1 LFALIKGEAVLDLV
15 HKGSCANHIRE
26 ITLLLKNH
34 LTITVT
40 NIDDLDEEVI
50 LKKLANITSTYNF
63 ENRTVHNDE
72 KFVIGTNYSKVVPTK
87 EIDSKRRDEFW
98 KKEEEIE
105 KARVA
110 TEVEA
115 KRFANMKIEE
125 ERLKREQQEHQK
137 REQLNKEVGT
147 KKTILTVKE
156 EIKAISPNKNA
167 EKVEPPAKPRAEEL
181 RMERRK
187 EAQEL
192 IGNKVNA
199 AKLMFQQ
206 QAQSAGKVTVSA
218 PQGPPAKP
226 IRKTINKIEQ
236 DQQPNVVV
244 APQKEPEVVKAPSP
258 SPPPSEQIEEQISHH
273 DDEQFST
280 IKRSPRT
287 PTSTDNQQVFII
299 SDNGN
304 EVEVSNYNAAEQ
316 ITDKI
321 QEKQKEEAKIPQ
333 AEEQTENDIVATE
346 VTHQAPDFASATAGC
361 CGDEEAD
368 QQLLKAVAL
377 YDYQAADETEISF
390 DPG

>member
-1 LFALIKGEAVLDLV
+1 LFLIKGEAVLDLV

-26 ITLLLKNH
+26 ITKLLKNH

-40 NIDDLDEEVI
+40 TIDDLDEEVI

-63 ENRTVHNDE
+63 ENRTVPNDE

-115 KRFANMKIEE
+115 KRLANMKIEE

-137 REQLNKEVGT
+137 REQRNKEVGMN
-147 KKTILTVKE
+147 KTISTVKE

-206 QAQSAGKVTVSA
+206 QAQSAAKVAVSA

-236 DQQPNVVV
+236 EQPVIVA
-244 APQKEPEVVKAPSP
+244 APQEEPEVVKAPSP
-258 SPPPSEQIEEQISHH
+258 APVVEEEQISHH
-273 DDEQFST
+273 DNEQFST

-287 PTSTDNQQVFII
+287 PTTPDNQQVFII

-304 EVEVSNYNAAEQ
+304 EVEVSNYSVVEQ
-316 ITDKI
+316 IADKI
-321 QEKQKEEAKIPQ
+321 QEKEQQQQQEAKIPQ
-333 AEEQTENDIVATE
+333 MQEQAENVVIATE
-346 VTHQAPDFASATAGC
+346 VTHQAPDFASASAGC

>member
-1 LFALIKGEAVLDLV
+1 MV

-40 NIDDLDEEVI
+40 NIEDLDEQII

-147 KKTILTVKE
+147 KKTISTVKE

-167 EKVEPPAKPRAEEL
+167 EKIEPPAKPRAEEL

-206 QAQSAGKVTVSA
+206 QAQSAAKVTVSA

-226 IRKTINKIEQ
+226 IRKTIHKIEQ
-236 DQQPNVVV
+236 EQQPA
-244 APQKEPEVVKAPSP
+244 APPQEIEPEVVKAPSLTPTP
-258 SPPPSEQIEEQISHH
+258 SPVIEEQISH
-273 DDEQFST
+273 DDQFST

-304 EVEVSNYNAAEQ
+304 EVEVSNYSAAEQ
-316 ITDKI
+316 IADKI
-321 QEKQKEEAKIPQ
+321 QEKPQQEEEIKIPQ
-333 AEEQTENDIVATE
+333 VEEQIENVAATE